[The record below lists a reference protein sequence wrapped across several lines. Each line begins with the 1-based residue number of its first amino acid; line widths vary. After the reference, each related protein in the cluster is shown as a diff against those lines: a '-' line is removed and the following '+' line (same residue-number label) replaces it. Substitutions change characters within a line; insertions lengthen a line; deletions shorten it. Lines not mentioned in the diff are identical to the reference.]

1 MSSGKAP
8 SAFPDAEAKL
18 AQPIKQSAFERSRA
32 EAEAKRK
39 RDQAETEAVYKEFVK
54 SFDHDDDGGRL
65 SRPMPSQSSR
75 PRISDSSVG
84 FNTGRRHFAA
94 SAMKKSGPGT
104 LGPAPG
110 YDSRRSFND
119 YSRPP
124 RVTGSSAGSQEL
136 HSNRLSVSAF
146 NSDSDED
153 EVQRD
158 AAQRAELKAVAKPQ
172 LRMMSMPAGVSPAA
186 IRALLPDLK
195 IEAVKIE
202 STSGPSHGQKR
213 LANAVITLAR
223 DTPGSAM
230 DAAVSSLQN
239 RYLGTGNYLSIQRH
253 LSSAVLNPA
262 GASPGASSAPL
273 PFGAKAIEQ
282 NLGPRGNNTYQ
293 SRHRGFAPPS
303 SYARPGTGLD
313 RLGQFYVPVTV
324 PDDLKL
330 FRQIHSVVERI
341 IQHGAAHEARLMSRP
356 DIQRDEKWSWLWD
369 SKSTAGVYYRW
380 RLWQLNTAYKP
391 SPQKEPHVRVCDEN
405 LTWKA
410 VEHLPFENVSEFR
423 EIASDPDYN
432 SSDEE
437 DDLEPGNAGNG
448 GSLEAERPYLSPLD
462 QARLAF
468 LLSRLPESHS
478 KLRKRDVARVSVFAL
493 SHADRGPAEIVDMI
507 VTNIAKPF
515 VFTTANPEYDPAAKP
530 PTDAVGPEDASASEA
545 ADTSAAS
552 LVGLYI
558 VSDILATAATTVY
571 RHTWRYRGLFEK
583 SLKERQVF
591 EHLGSIPEKQGWGRL
606 RAEKW
611 RRSIKLILN
620 LWEGW
625 SVFPTKTL
633 AYFTSMFEDP
643 PSLQKPE
650 NEPQDEVDKGK
661 WKAVGLSAAGA
672 AGNTQSNETHA
683 GDVGGVPIQE
693 ADVQGEAVD
702 DEDVAGVPVEE
713 DDIQG
718 EPIDDDDV
726 EGEPIDE
733 DDMDADT
740 DGDTA
745 MKATSPDDSD
755 GPPGEKE
762 QREEN
767 TKRRNDSPGVDGQPG
782 GSDNPIRPD
791 SQDERNGPPRKR
803 MRAVDMFADSL

>member
-8 SAFPDAEAKL
+8 TAFPDAEAKL
-18 AQPIKQSAFERSRA
+18 AQPAKQSAFERSRA

-54 SFDHDDDGGRL
+54 SFDHDDDGGRP
-65 SRPMPSQSSR
+65 SRPVAQPSR
-75 PRISDSSVG
+75 PRFSEPSVG

-110 YDSRRSFND
+110 FDSRRSFND

-124 RVTGSSAGSQEL
+124 RDTGASVGTQEV
-136 HSNRLSVSAF
+136 HTNRLSVSAF
-146 NSDSDED
+146 NNASDEED
-153 EVQRD
+153 EIQRD
-158 AAQRAELKAVAKPQ
+158 AAQRAEIKAVAKPQ
-172 LRMMSMPAGVSPAA
+172 LRMTNIPPGVSPAA

-195 IEAVKIE
+195 VEAIKIE
-202 STSGPSHGQKR
+202 SASGASNGQRKY
-213 LANAVITLAR
+213 ASAVITLSR
-223 DTPGSAM
+223 ETPGSAM
-230 DAAVSSLQN
+230 DAAVGSLQN
-239 RYLGTGNYLSIQRH
+239 RYLGNGNYLSVQRH

-262 GASPGASSAPL
+262 GASSGASSTPQ
-273 PFGAKAIEQ
+273 PFGAKAMEQ

-313 RLGQFYVPVTV
+313 RVDQFYVPVAV
-324 PDDLKL
+324 PDDVKVL
-330 FRQIHSVVERI
+330 RQIHSVVERI
-341 IQHGAAHEARLMSRP
+341 IKHGPAYETRLMARP

-380 RLWQLNTAYKP
+380 RLWQLNTAYKSDP
-391 SPQKEPHVRVCDEN
+391 RNEPHVHVCDDN
-405 LTWKA
+405 PPWKA
-410 VEHLPFENVSEFR
+410 AEHMPFERVSEFS

-437 DDLEPGNAGNG
+437 EELEAGNTANNG
-448 GSLEAERPYLSPLD
+448 EVERSFLSPLD
-462 QARLAF
+462 QARLTF
-468 LLSRLPESHS
+468 LLGRLPDSHS

-507 VTNIAKPF
+507 VTNIASPF
-515 VFTTANPEYDPAAKP
+515 ALTSANPDYDPAAKP
-530 PTDAVGPEDASASEA
+530 ATDVVKSDDAPASEA

-558 VSDILATAATTVY
+558 VSDILATSATTVY

-583 SLKERQVF
+583 ALKERQVF
-591 EHLGSIPEKQGWGRL
+591 EFLGSMPEKQGWGRL

-611 RRSIKLILN
+611 KRSIKLILN

-625 SVFPTKTL
+625 SVFSTKSQ
-633 AYFTSMFEDP
+633 AYFTSTFENP
-643 PSLQKPE
+643 PSLQKTE
-650 NEPQDEVDKGK
+650 DEPQEEADKGK
-661 WKAVGLSAAGA
+661 WKAVGVAPETAST
-672 AGNTQSNETHA
+672 TQPDEA
-683 GDVGGVPIQE
+683 RADDVGGVPIGD
-693 ADVQGEAVD
+693 ADVKGEPID
-702 DEDVAGVPVEE
+702 DEDVAGVPIE
-713 DDIQG
+713 DDDVQG

-733 DDMDADT
+733 DDMDVDT
-740 DGDTA
+740 DGDAA
-745 MKATSPDDSD
+745 MATSPDDSNAA
-755 GPPGEKE
+755 PGTGQRTEE
-762 QREEN
+762 QTVQWDASTGADRQL
-767 TKRRNDSPGVDGQPG
+767 G
-782 GSDNPIRPD
+782 NPDRSTRPD
-791 SQDERNGPPRKR
+791 SKDERNAPPRKR
-803 MRAVDMFADSL
+803 MRAVDMFADST